1 VFYYLLGT
9 LKDGVY
15 VKNAHL
21 LEELKRKD
29 KLAAF
34 KDELYSML
42 INIFRRGEVCL
53 QT

>member
-1 VFYYLLGT
+1 VFNYLLGT

-21 LEELKRKD
+21 LEELKFKD
-29 KLAAF
+29 KLTAY
-34 KDELYSML
+34 KDELCSVL
-42 INIFRRGEVCL
+42 RNIFERGEVCL